1 MINKFPNMIVIATK
15 IDQHICAFELQY
27 IKQSSF
33 TPLLYVGVVKEARG
47 S

>member
-1 MINKFPNMIVIATK
+1 MIVIATK

-27 IKQSSF
+27 NYYAVIVHA
-33 TPLLYVGVVKEARG
+33 LLYVGVVKEARG